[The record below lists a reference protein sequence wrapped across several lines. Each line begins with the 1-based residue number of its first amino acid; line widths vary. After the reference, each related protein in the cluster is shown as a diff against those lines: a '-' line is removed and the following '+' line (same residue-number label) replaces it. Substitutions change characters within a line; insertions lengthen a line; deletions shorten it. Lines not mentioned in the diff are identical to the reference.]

1 MELRIGLAYNQKPT
15 EGAASASGAFREG
28 ASEDAEPPSSKP
40 PHSPSHD
47 RFAEWDEPATI
58 AAVEA
63 ALSRVGTVVRL
74 EADADFPRKLQD
86 ASPDIVFN
94 IAEGLNGPNRE
105 AHVPAMC
112 EFYGVPYTGS
122 DVLTLAL
129 GLDKRRAKEVFQARG
144 VPTAAFVTLLPDAP
158 SSLPPGFP
166 LPAVVKP
173 VHEGSSMGIPE
184 RAFCRTPAEVARR
197 VAEIAREYH
206 QPALAEAFLPGR
218 EFTVAVLG
226 NGAGATALPLVE
238 IRFDALP
245 AGAVPLYGYEAKWVW
260 DTTEAPL
267 QIFDCPADVTASL
280 GRAIGAAALG
290 AYDALGCRDW
300 ARVDIRLNAEERPN
314 VIEINP
320 LPGILPDPRQNSC
333 FPKAARAAGLSYD
346 DLIATVLQ
354 LAVRRCG
361 VAQ

>member
-1 MELRIGLAYNQKPT
+1 MPLRIGFAYNQKPAE
-15 EGAASASGAFREG
+15 EG
-28 ASEDAEPPSSKP
+28 EPPSSPSNEEPPSGEP
-40 PHSPSHD
+40 PHRSSHD

-63 ALSRVGTVVRL
+63 ALRSVGSVIRL
-74 EADADFPRKLQD
+74 EADTRFPDRLRQVR
-86 ASPDIVFN
+86 PDIVFN
-94 IAEGLNGPNRE
+94 IAEGLLGPNRE

-112 EFYGVPYTGS
+112 EYYGVPYTGS

-129 GLDKRRAKEVFQARG
+129 ALDKRRAKEVFVARG
-144 VPTAAFVTLLPDAP
+144 VPTAPFTILHHAADPLPQ
-158 SSLPPGFP
+158 GFP

-184 RAFCRTPAEVARR
+184 RALCATGEEVRCRAS
-197 VAEIAREYH
+197 EIARDYR
-206 QPALAEAFLPGR
+206 QPALVEGFLPGR

-226 NGAGATALPLVE
+226 NDGDARALPVVE

-245 AGAVPLYGYEAKWVW
+245 VGAAPLYGYEAKWVW

-267 QIFDCPADVTASL
+267 EIFDCPAAIPPALDAEIRDV
-280 GRAIGAAALG
+280 ALG
-290 AYDALGCRDW
+290 AFHALGCRDW
-300 ARVDIRLNAEERPN
+300 ARVDVRLDADGRAN

-333 FPKAARAAGLSYD
+333 FPKAARAAGIGYD
-346 DLIATVLQ
+346 AMITGVLHVA
-354 LAVRRCG
+354 LRRYG
-361 VAQ
+361 MSK